1 MAAEAVDDGA
11 TSVVSMALRRR
22 ASGGVK
28 AESRRTLATEWIAN
42 AQPGDAELQNLLAS
56 LPTGILQKVRLFN
69 VGHGTR
75 VRECI
80 LCGCHSNSADPV
92 LGKKVMI
99 IWGHLDKDGVS
110 VLGMIDYYCLS
121 AVGLVIHST
130 LKPRISIWKQPG
142 MRLADA
148 S

>member
-1 MAAEAVDDGA
+1 MAAEVADDGT

-28 AESRRTLATEWIAN
+28 ADSRRTLATEWMAN
-42 AQPGDAELQNLLAS
+42 GQPEDPELQSLLGS
-56 LPTGILQKVRLFN
+56 LPTSILQKVRLFN

-92 LGKKVMI
+92 LGKKVMMT
-99 IWGHLDKDGVS
+99 WGHLDKDGVS

-121 AVGLVIHST
+121 AVGLVIHGT

-142 MRLADA
+142 MRLSDA